1 MKKIILTVAAVFVLS
16 FANAQKREKGAI
28 ELAPQIGYSN
38 SNYSGGDAGPANN
51 PVTGVAYGI
60 TGDYFFNDRWSIKS
74 GVLFQKMGTEF
85 LGFEDNLSYVT
96 IPLNANW
103 HFGST
108 RKWYL
113 NFGPSIG
120 LLTAAKSEGEDIKD
134 FFNTTQFGLNVGI
147 GYKIEVSPKI
157 SILIDYQGMAGLTDI
172 IKASE
177 FSTMNSFGSFN
188 AGVVFKL

>member
-16 FANAQKREKGAI
+16 FANAQQREKGTI
-28 ELAPQIGYSN
+28 ELAPQIGFSS
-38 SNYSGGDAGPANN
+38 SNYSGGDAGPGNN
-51 PVTGVAYGI
+51 PVTGLAFGV
-60 TGDYFFNDRWSIKS
+60 TGDYFFNDRWSIRS

-85 LGFEDNLSYVT
+85 NGFEDNLSYIT
-96 IPLNANW
+96 FPLNANW

-120 LLTAAKSEGEDIKD
+120 LLTAAKGDGEDLKD

-172 IKASE
+172 IKGSE

-188 AGVVFKL
+188 TGVVLKL